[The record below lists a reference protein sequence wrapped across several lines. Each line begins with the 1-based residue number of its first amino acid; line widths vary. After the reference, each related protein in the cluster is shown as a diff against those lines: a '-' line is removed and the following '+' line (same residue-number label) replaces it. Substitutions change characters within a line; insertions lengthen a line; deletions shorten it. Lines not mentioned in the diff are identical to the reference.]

1 MIYANH
7 LDSNLN
13 NTMSRKEQI
22 KLSLRQRL
30 AKLINYFL
38 KGLLV
43 VLPFAITYSIIKS
56 IVISL
61 DTFVDVGVPAVGF
74 LIVIVSVTILG
85 WIGSSI
91 LTKPLFSLVDDILSR
106 IPFVKIIYTSVK
118 DFMEAFVGDKKK
130 FNNPV
135 LVKMGD
141 GLYKPGFITQ
151 EDLTALK
158 LPGMVAVYCPH
169 SYAFSG
175 NLFLVEKDKVKPM
188 EGNSTDTMKFIVS
201 GGVTSI
207 D

>member
-1 MIYANH
+1 MTITKAG
-7 LDSNLN
+7 
-13 NTMSRKEQI
+13 I
-22 KLSLRQRL
+22 KLTLKQRI

-43 VLPFAITYSIIKS
+43 VLPFAVTFSIIKS
-56 IVISL
+56 IVVWL
-61 DTFVDVGVPAVGF
+61 DAIFDVGVPAVGF
-74 LIVIVSVTILG
+74 LIVIVSIILLG

-91 LTKPLFSLVDDILSR
+91 FTQPLLSFLDDVLAK

-135 LVKMGD
+135 LIKMNEGI
-141 GLYKPGFITQ
+141 YKPGFITQ
-151 EDLTALK
+151 DDLSKLK
-158 LPGMVAVYCPH
+158 LPGLVAVYCPH

-175 NLFLVEKDKVKPM
+175 NVFLVDISRIQPID
-188 EGNSTDTMKFIVS
+188 GNSTDMMKFIIS
-201 GGVTSI
+201 GGVTHI

>member
-1 MIYANH
+1 MNITK
-7 LDSNLN
+7 D
-13 NTMSRKEQI
+13 RI
-22 KLSLRQRL
+22 KLTLKQRL

-43 VLPFAITYSIIKS
+43 VLPFAITFSIIKS
-56 IVISL
+56 IVLWL
-61 DTFVDVGVPAVGF
+61 DAMFNVGIPAVGF
-74 LIVIVSVTILG
+74 LIVIVSIIILG

-91 LTKPLFSLVDDILSR
+91 FTQPLLSFLDDVLGK

-135 LVKMGD
+135 LIKMND
-141 GLYKPGFITQ
+141 GIYKPGFITKD
-151 EDLTALK
+151 DLSILN

-175 NLFLVEKDKVKPM
+175 NIFLVEKDKVQPLD
-188 EGNSTDTMKFIVS
+188 GNSTDMMKFIIS
-201 GGVTSI
+201 GGVTHI